1 MACARGSRRNERGCQ
16 GCPSDKWL
24 GIIPASR
31 TGRHP
36 TSNIRLWFPSSS
48 PRRNG
53 GRPSRGFTLT
63 ISLNDRSSLFSF
75 RLNGRPVASIYRPI
89 QKEFCLTSR
98 TDFIQTSLEREKCVF
113 QVSESDNRFLRCRD
127 LGFIAGVIQRG
138 SIHTYT
144 ALRYKNYCAIIKV
157 KEFIKFMRLLC
168 RSAMRIRTLLITD
181 TIFLD

>member
-1 MACARGSRRNERGCQ
+1 MARNNTSQPNGPAPNIQHPPLVPLKLASEERWPALQ
-16 GCPSDKWL
+16 GLYSD
-24 GIIPASR
+24 
-31 TGRHP
+31 
-36 TSNIRLWFPSSS
+36 NIVK
-48 PRRNG
+48 
-53 GRPSRGFTLT
+53 
-63 ISLNDRSSLFSF
+63 RSSLFSF